1 MRRNKMTRNPY
12 IRTNWRDHIVDIE
25 TGQVIQE
32 GTRFTASRANNIEDG
47 IYSAHEIL
55 LAQDR
60 LIKRLSA
67 ELGMVGRSPINNGV
81 YYEPLD
87 GGEPRNMER
96 LTERAVVQ
104 NAVSAGATTLTLDDV
119 PFSVNQVI
127 TIYDEENS
135 ESVTIESINGN
146 DVTVS
151 ALANAYKKGAYV
163 ARSNAAVDVDN
174 EELTF
179 GTWGTYTISVSEVV

>member
-1 MRRNKMTRNPY
+1 MTRNPY

-55 LAQDR
+55 LSQDR

-104 NAVSAGATTLTLDDV
+104 NAVSAGTTTLTLDDV

-135 ESVTIESINGN
+135 ETVTVENVNGN
-146 DVTVS
+146 EITVS

-163 ARSNAAVDVDN
+163 ARSNAVVDSN
-174 EELTF
+174 AEKLSF
-179 GTWGTYTISVSEVV
+179 GTWGTYTISVSEVI